1 MEISNEKLIHI
12 VAEYVSDDMGREW
25 FYTISYR
32 LGVSM
37 DWLYENADAICD
49 DLMETFEYPYAYYEI
64 FADNTLFIYKPDD
77 MRNGCFHVITETP
90 HMYVATHN
98 GSQSICVVMAFNE
111 EDAKRKAKEEL
122 GDYNIIMKVEGNC
135 YTESF

>member
-1 MEISNEKLIHI
+1 MTNEELISC
-12 VAEYVSDDMGREW
+12 VAEYISDDIRRGL
-25 FYTISYR
+25 FNTISYQ

-49 DLMETFEYPYAYYEI
+49 EIMETFEYPYAYYEI
-64 FADNTLFIYKPDD
+64 FADNTLFIDKPDD
-77 MRNGCFHVITETP
+77 LRSGCFYVITQTP
-90 HMYVATHN
+90 SMYVATHN

-122 GDYNIIMKVEGNC
+122 GDYNIIMKVEGDC